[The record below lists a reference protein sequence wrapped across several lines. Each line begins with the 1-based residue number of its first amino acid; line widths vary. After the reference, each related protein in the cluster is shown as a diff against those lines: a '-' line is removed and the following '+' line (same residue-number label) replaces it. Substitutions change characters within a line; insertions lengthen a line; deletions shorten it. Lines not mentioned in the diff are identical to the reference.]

1 MPHND
6 KKLEQLVRLADNG
19 DNLIVYAGNLACW
32 GNDEIE
38 DLEKRNILLFRGYSN
53 EVPCNKCHK
62 GSCTVPLKR
71 VEYPDGRK
79 TGVCMCPDPEQGG
92 RLEFELDE
100 LKYWEINKAK
110 LKELGHWPE
119 EPDDDYITFQEAADI
134 LGIKK
139 GTVSKWSN
147 RGRFKDNGRSGQL
160 RRLLLSS
167 VLLVKHE
174 EEEKDIKK
182 DARELRSDANSI
194 RD

>member
-19 DNLIVYAGNLACW
+19 DNSIVFAANLTFLDK
-32 GNDEIE
+32 NEIE
-38 DLEKRNILLFRGYSN
+38 DLEKRNILLFRGYSD
-53 EVPCNKCHK
+53 EIPCNRCHK

-79 TGVCMCPDPEQGG
+79 TGVGMCPDPDQGE
-92 RLEFELDE
+92 RFEFELDK
-100 LKYWEINKAK
+100 LRYWEINKAK

-119 EPDDDYITFQEAADI
+119 EPDDGYITFQEAADI
-134 LGIKK
+134 LGIEK

-147 RGRFKDNGRSGQL
+147 KGRFKDNGRSGQL

-182 DARELRSDANSI
+182 DVRELRRDAKNI